1 MKILTNYDFNQN
13 EIQNVAVQR
22 LATAPTNPAPVK
34 GQLYFNTTS
43 DRLFYYNGTE
53 WIGADSIG
61 ATMTGDS
68 IIDALN
74 GSSKKIDDDNLSTN
88 ANTAISN
95 AHTHSNSEVLAD
107 TTASFKTAQETKL
120 GFISVTQEVDL
131 DTMKSNIATNNAK
144 VSNATHT
151 GDVTG
156 ATELTIANNK
166 VTNAKLAQM
175 PTKTI
180 KGNVTTGTAN
190 ADDLTASEVRELLN
204 VADGANNY
212 VHPNHTGDVTSTGDG
227 ATTIGNN
234 KVTNAKLATVAT
246 KTFKGR
252 NSASTG
258 NVEDLSVSTV
268 KSMLGLELTQKAN
281 ATGFSIEGGTTS
293 KKLTVSNTLTLSG
306 TDNSTLNISTG
317 GTLKSGAFANAYSH
331 PTGDGNLHVPAT
343 STTNDGKV
351 LTAGGTAGSLT
362 WETPSVTWAKVSN
375 KPSSAAADID
385 DAVSKKHSQNTDTG
399 TSNETFTIGT
409 SGVKLKNGNGSELQ
423 VRNNADDDYADLRV
437 KNLVVEGTT
446 TTIKSETVELA
457 DNQLLLNSNI
467 TTEAGNE
474 NGGIAVKR
482 LMANN
487 TTRKDAEVFYDT
499 SDERW
504 KTKQGAVSGN
514 LVSAIIANKV
524 TAQIGNGLLTT
535 IPVTHNLNTRDC
547 TVLIRETASPYAM
560 VMTDMEFT
568 DLNTVTFKFA
578 VAPTSNQY
586 TVTIIG

>member
-13 EIQNVAVQR
+13 EIQHVAVQR

-43 DRLFYYNGTE
+43 DRLFYYNGIE

-61 ATMTGDS
+61 AKMTGDS

-88 ANTAISN
+88 VNTAISN
-95 AHTHSNSEVLAD
+95 AHTHSNGEVLAD
-107 TTASFKTAQETKL
+107 TTASFKTEQETKL

-131 DTMKSNIATNNAK
+131 DTMESNIATNNAK

-234 KVTNAKLATVAT
+234 KVTNEKLATVAT

-306 TDNSTLNISTG
+306 TDSSTLNIGTG

-351 LTAGGTAGSLT
+351 LTAGDTAGSLT
-362 WETPSVTWAKVSN
+362 WKTPSVTWANVSN
-375 KPSSAAADID
+375 KPTSVVANID
-385 DAVSKKHSQNTDTG
+385 DAVSKRHAQNTDTG
-399 TSNETFTIGT
+399 TSSSTFTLGS
-409 SGVKLKNGNGSELQ
+409 SGVKIKNSGGTELQ
-423 VRNNADDDYADLRV
+423 VRNNGDNDYADLRV
-437 KNLVVEGTT
+437 KNLIVEGTT
-446 TTIKSETVELA
+446 TTINSETVELA

-467 TTEAGNE
+467 TTSAGNE

-482 LMANN
+482 LMADN
-487 TTRKDAEVFYDT
+487 TTRKDAEVYYDT
-499 SDERW
+499 TDERW
-504 KTKQGAVSGN
+504 KTKQGAVTGT
-514 LVSAIIANKV
+514 LVSATIANKV
-524 TAQIGNGLLTT
+524 VAQIGNGSDTVIEVSHGLDS
-535 IPVTHNLNTRDC
+535 RD
-547 TVLIRETASPYAM
+547 VIVQLRETASPYAV
-560 VMTDMEFT
+560 VMTDVEMT
-568 DLNTVTFKFA
+568 TTNKITLRFA
-578 VAPTSNQY
+578 KAPATNEY